1 MIKVKVERSP
11 FLLGIGLYV
20 SKKTWN
26 ITNKGTWFGPS
37 FVIHIFNR
45 MIRVFWITAEKQVEH
60 LTEIPTS

>member
-1 MIKVKVERSP
+1 VAKGEAMIRFRIERSP

-26 ITNKGTWFGPS
+26 LTNDRNWFGPS

-45 MIRVFWITAEKQVEH
+45 MIRIYWVIAEEKQ
-60 LTEIPTS
+60 